1 MKEHIFN
8 NICPNIFKQ
17 NPPQQFLIALLLC
30 LQTLLLLFTVTSYK
44 HKLIHPCYVFLKVFV
59 CKRETGDT
67 TDVYFLL
74 HMEIRAQTPQQ
85 GGVLLK

>member
-1 MKEHIFN
+1 M
-8 NICPNIFKQ
+8 
-17 NPPQQFLIALLLC
+17 
-30 LQTLLLLFTVTSYK
+30 
-44 HKLIHPCYVFLKVFV
+44 FLKVFV